1 MLETYF
7 SKVAEGVNFKIVK
20 IKKVEKIKGQKGT
33 ASSNFVTNSRFA
45 VRFEIISLT
54 NSRSF
59 TREMFHDFPKFI
71 FFHFL
76 LFLL

>member
-20 IKKVEKIKGQKGT
+20 IKKVEKIKGQKVT

-59 TREMFHDFPKFI
+59 YERNVS
-71 FFHFL
+71 
-76 LFLL
+76 

>member
-7 SKVAEGVNFKIVK
+7 SKVAEGVNFKKVK
-20 IKKVEKIKGQKGT
+20 IKKVEKIKGQNVT
-33 ASSNFVTNSRFA
+33 TSSNFVTNSRFA

-59 TREMFHDFPKFI
+59 YERNVS
-71 FFHFL
+71 
-76 LFLL
+76 

>member
-20 IKKVEKIKGQKGT
+20 IKKVEKIKGQKVT

-45 VRFEIISLT
+45 VRFEIIS
-54 NSRSF
+54 
-59 TREMFHDFPKFI
+59 
-71 FFHFL
+71 
-76 LFLL
+76 

>member
-7 SKVAEGVNFKIVK
+7 SKVAEGVNFKKVK
-20 IKKVEKIKGQKGT
+20 IKNVEKIKRQKVT

-45 VRFEIISLT
+45 VRFEISLT

-59 TREMFHDFPKFI
+59 YERNVS
-71 FFHFL
+71 
-76 LFLL
+76 